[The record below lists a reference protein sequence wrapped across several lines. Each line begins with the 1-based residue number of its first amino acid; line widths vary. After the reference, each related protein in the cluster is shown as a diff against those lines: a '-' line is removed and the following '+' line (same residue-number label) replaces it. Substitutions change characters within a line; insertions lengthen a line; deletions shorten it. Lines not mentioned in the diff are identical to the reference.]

1 MLECRR
7 RRAMRPLALKEAL
20 VCSGHQRPFSD
31 INDPNFSSN
40 LPDAKNS
47 ILQLSHVNCRSN
59 SSICQS
65 ILTTSYVKAG
75 PAIDCEN
82 AHVPITGCE
91 NVACDKSIA
100 MYDEFVP
107 KSIVAASDIPLA
119 ADDASEA

>member
-47 ILQLSHVNCRSN
+47 ILQLSHVNCRRSN

-65 ILTTSYVKAG
+65 ILTARAEFKHILLGSVCNCFCLKKKHFWRCNEKV
-75 PAIDCEN
+75 ISS
-82 AHVPITGCE
+82 
-91 NVACDKSIA
+91 KS
-100 MYDEFVP
+100 
-107 KSIVAASDIPLA
+107 
-119 ADDASEA
+119 